1 MCHNRFGLSSSSSSS
16 FSSALYLLPTS
27 ACPSP
32 DKLPES
38 PAQPRVSRQS
48 TETDQPLLTAL
59 DTSARR
65 GRPGGTANRICT
77 EYPQEEESGRLLGA
91 RRPLRKDAPRAQGS
105 AEGSIDR
112 GGPRQSAS
120 TERAMA
126 MMGEEGK
133 RCSGR
138 AGRNE
143 ARRNSLWVWELPG
156 AWYCTASALPPPNTP
171 GHYQASLRGKTRNRG
186 QHSATEAGWSTRFG
200 HG

>member
-1 MCHNRFGLSSSSSSS
+1 
-16 FSSALYLLPTS
+16 
-27 ACPSP
+27 
-32 DKLPES
+32 
-38 PAQPRVSRQS
+38 
-48 TETDQPLLTAL
+48 LTAL

-143 ARRNSLWVWELPG
+143 ARRNSLWIWSSQARGTVPRLRFHLPTRPDTIKPAYGERLGITGSIARPKQAGPPGSVMAEQLTPASGRLGSPPCDG
-156 AWYCTASALPPPNTP
+156 AAASALCHRSFVP
-171 GHYQASLRGKTRNRG
+171 RGT
-186 QHSATEAGWSTRFG
+186 ALSTLNADRPSG
-200 HG
+200 SVI